1 MIKTGSAELQGKKFL
16 FDVGRIF
23 SREELAVQEFTV
35 PAGGATE
42 MPVKVT
48 LQSVG
53 SCPPGHLEGLHLLN
67 VLLRGGLRKAA
78 LVPVGRRGLFDPTA
92 KHELP
97 QHRSPPSLLSFFQ
110 SCFHIFSRES
120 FTLQTNQTTFYLY
133 TSSQNLNRTFF
144 LKM

>member
-1 MIKTGSAELQGKKFL
+1 MLKTGAAELQGKKFL

-97 QHRSPPSLLSFFQ
+97 QHRALHSILSLLSHQ
-110 SCFHIFSRES
+110 YFSQL
-120 FTLQTNQTTFYLY
+120 LQFKNLTTFSLY
-133 TSSQNLNRTFF
+133 SCGQQIKYILF
-144 LKM
+144 L